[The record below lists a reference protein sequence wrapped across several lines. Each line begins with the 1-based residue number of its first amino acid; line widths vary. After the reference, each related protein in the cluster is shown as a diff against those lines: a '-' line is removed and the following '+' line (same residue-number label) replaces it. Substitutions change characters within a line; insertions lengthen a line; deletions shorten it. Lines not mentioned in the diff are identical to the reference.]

1 MEIIR
6 RKTDYAFRLML
17 NLSINYGKGVVSAR
31 ILSNEENVSYQLT
44 CKLLQQLHDA
54 GYIKSSMGPKG
65 GYFLSKSP
73 SKISLADIVRII
85 QSPICLSDCLLG
97 INNCPK
103 KSSCSIHNELNRLGN
118 YIDNFLSNLTLNQLI
133 NIRNPEGENKEN
145 FLINNDFSKNKLNK

>member
-17 NLSINYGKGVVSAR
+17 NLSINYGKGAVSAR
-31 ILSNEENVSYQLT
+31 ILSTEEKVSYQLT

-54 GYIKSSMGPKG
+54 GYIKSNRGPKG

-73 SKISLADIVRII
+73 SQISLANIVRVI
-85 QSPICLSDCLLG
+85 QSPISLSDCLLG

-103 KSSCSIHNELNRLGN
+103 KSICSIHLELHKLGN

-133 NIRNPEGENKEN
+133 EIRNDDSDNKAK
-145 FLINNDFSKNKLNK
+145 FSINNEFNKISLNK

>member
-6 RKTDYAFRLML
+6 KKTDYAFRLML

-31 ILSNEENVSYQLT
+31 VLSNEESVSYQLT

-54 GYIKSSMGPKG
+54 GYVQSVMGPKG
-65 GYFLSKSP
+65 GYFLSKTP
-73 SKISLADIVRII
+73 SQISLADIVRII

-103 KSSCSIHNELNRLGN
+103 KSSCSIHKELHRLGSYIEN
-118 YIDNFLSNLTLNQLI
+118 YLSNLTLNQLI
-133 NIRNPEGENKEN
+133 DIRNPDSENKEN
-145 FLINNDFSKNKLNK
+145 FLINNDFSKKNLYK

>member
-17 NLSINYGKGVVSAR
+17 NLSINYEKGAVSAR
-31 ILSNEENVSYQLT
+31 TLSNEEQVSYQLT
-44 CKLLQQLHDA
+44 CKLLQKLHDS

-65 GYFLSKSP
+65 GYFLIKSP
-73 SKISLADIVRII
+73 SQISLADIVRVI
-85 QSPICLSDCLLG
+85 QSPISLSDCLLG

-103 KSSCSIHNELNRLGN
+103 KSICSIHKELYKLGN

-133 NIRNPEGENKEN
+133 NIRNNDSENKVN
-145 FLINNDFSKNKLNK
+145 FLINKEFSKNKLIL

>member
-6 RKTDYAFRLML
+6 KKTDYAFRLML
-17 NLSINYGKGVVSAR
+17 NLSINYRKGAVSAR
-31 ILSNEENVSYQLT
+31 ILSNEEKVSYQLT

-54 GYIKSSMGPKG
+54 GYIESSMGPKG

-73 SKISLADIVRII
+73 SQISLADIVRVI

-97 INNCPK
+97 ISNCPK
-103 KSSCSIHNELNRLGN
+103 KPTCSIHNELHRLGN

-133 NIRNPEGENKEN
+133 NIRNPDNENKAN
-145 FLINNDFSKNKLNK
+145 FLINKEFSKNKLN